1 MSTKKYVPLNYILL
15 DAYYRFAA
23 ENYFYYLHFVID
35 ISQLNEKQ
43 QKVLRSN
50 PRYNKENDSIVL
62 NLSVNACKNIEYT
75 PEGMFYATAAFGG
88 VPHNLEIPL
97 SAFVC
102 ILLNIDDHEVMPV
115 MFPEYDKRFFRPQT
129 QDKPT
134 SVNVETGHLSLVL
147 EKAKVVDTK
156 VADVATEPKEEINSI
171 DKEYQKTVENN
182 FNTLA
187 TMLQKSWVAS
197 KASQSFK
204 VKSLKAKTLV
214 ILDSFFDH
222 VNQGNDVNNELIR
235 QVNSLYQLIKNYELD
250 EATYYTLIKK
260 FIGMS
265 YYHGVIKGIR
275 EVNVIDSTAQVK
287 SIEDRM
293 AVLVSEARIVVKQYI
308 NIYKVKGTGHQR
320 PTLVLIKGGK
330 E

>member
-23 ENYFYYLHFVID
+23 ENHFYYLHFVID

-62 NLSVNACKNIEYT
+62 NLSVNACRNIEYT
-75 PEGMFYATAAFGG
+75 PEGMFYAIAAFGG

-102 ILLNIDDHEVMPV
+102 VLLNIDEHEVMPV
-115 MFPEYDKRFFRPQT
+115 MFPEYDKLIKS
-129 QDKPT
+129 QDKST
-134 SVNVETGHLSLVL
+134 SVNVEAGHLSPVL
-147 EKAKVVDTK
+147 EKPKVVNTKDT
-156 VADVATEPKEEINSI
+156 VVATEPKEEINSI

-182 FNTLA
+182 FNTLV
-187 TMLQKSWVAS
+187 TMLQKSWVAA
-197 KASQSFK
+197 KVSQSFK
-204 VKSLKAKTLV
+204 VKSLKAKALV

-222 VNQGNDVNNELIR
+222 VNQGNNINIELIR

-260 FIGMS
+260 FIGVS

-275 EVNVIDSTAQVK
+275 EVNAIDSTTQVK
-287 SIEDRM
+287 SIEDRI
-293 AVLVSEARIVVKQYI
+293 AALVSEARIVVKQYI